1 MGFCQLPYPMM
12 LFCFLNVARLKLSK
26 QPPKLDMLVWSCWIL
41 CWDLPPPPKATKITH
56 QQKGSLC
63 IFSFS
68 FRDLSNLKVVT
79 SQDAPR
85 GEGLGWDY
93 RSSKNT
99 TLLVVTRQHPGGG
112 GVHIYPPRE
121 RENISNLW
129 KKKII
134 DSEVTAGNLIC

>member
-1 MGFCQLPYPMM
+1 MPVALPHDAI
-12 LFCFLNVARLKLSK
+12 LFSKCGEVEVVKATSKIGHVGLKLLNFVLGSSPSPNNK
-26 QPPKLDMLVWSCWIL
+26 KRIVVHFFFQF
-41 CWDLPPPPKATKITH
+41 
-56 QQKGSLC
+56 QGSLQPEGRYFPGC
-63 IFSFS
+63 S
-68 FRDLSNLKVVT
+68 
-79 SQDAPR
+79 R

-93 RSSKNT
+93 WSSKNT